1 MLPGVFQ
8 NPSFNKAWRIIATVV
23 GVLSILGGIFL
34 AVRGRAEEGALAI
47 VAGIILVSVWL
58 VHP

>member
-1 MLPGVFQ
+1 LK
-8 NPSFNKAWRIIATVV
+8 NPRVKKAWRIIATVV

-34 AVRGRAEEGALAI
+34 AIRGRAEEGALVI
-47 VAGIILVSVWL
+47 VAGIILVTVWL